1 MSACSGSLVVSFCRA
16 AGWVPRRWLHSEAVQ
31 SQWVVQARVEAAN
44 PMTAN
49 PMTAINWCRRDFNT
63 ETTKRERGVG
73 QPSCFVME
81 FQKIPGSQFSQKK
94 VQTRTPTRRGHG
106 AIISTVLNKT
116 VVFIFSA
123 RSIYKVKRMVMV
135 LFTLFTQCWFL
146 LFTLVLIFTLVLL
159 LALTL
164 VLPQHPFRNIHTK
177 LFLLLSQQTT

>member
-31 SQWVVQARVEAAN
+31 SQWVVQARVEV
-44 PMTAN
+44 
-49 PMTAINWCRRDFNT
+49 NWCRRDFNT
-63 ETTKRERGVG
+63 ETTKREHGVG

-116 VVFIFSA
+116 IISEQHE
-123 RSIYKVKRMVMV
+123 VKI
-135 LFTLFTQCWFL
+135 T
-146 LFTLVLIFTLVLL
+146 
-159 LALTL
+159 
-164 VLPQHPFRNIHTK
+164 
-177 LFLLLSQQTT
+177 